1 MKPVPAHRVLLPI
14 LVGSLLLGA
23 CGGKA
28 DAPAPPAAST
38 RPVHVAPVT
47 VEALGDAVR
56 ASGILAPKDEAR
68 LSFKV
73 GGILESIHAEEG
85 AHVRAGQLLAVIK
98 QAEIGAALA
107 QAREGAA
114 KSARDLARVQALF
127 ADGVATREQLEDAGT
142 AAAVSAA
149 ALSSTEFNAAH
160 ARILAPTDGV
170 VLRKLAEAGELVAA
184 GQPVVV
190 VGGAD
195 KGWIVRI
202 GLADRDVVR
211 VHAGDAAT
219 VTFDAWPGRT
229 FAGRVANVAASADPA
244 TGTFTIEVAVVP
256 GDAPYVQGLVATVAL
271 NPAPGAPTTVVP
283 VQAIVEANGGEASVF
298 VYDAAHSIVRRVAIH
313 VGRLSG
319 TDVEVLGGLEPG
331 ALVVI
336 DGAAFLENGEAVRIA
351 TSVAAAPRTGS

>member
-1 MKPVPAHRVLLPI
+1 MTPLPAHRALLPI
-14 LVGSLLLGA
+14 LVGALLVAA
-23 CGGKA
+23 CGGKTDTPA
-28 DAPAPPAAST
+28 APA
-38 RPVHVAPVT
+38 RPVQVAPVT
-47 VEALGDAVR
+47 VAALGDAVR
-56 ASGILAPKDEAR
+56 ASGILAPKNEAR

-73 GGILESIHAEEG
+73 GGIVESIHAEEG
-85 AHVRAGQLLAVIK
+85 ARVHAGQLLAVLK

-107 QAREGAA
+107 QSREAA
-114 KSARDLARVQALF
+114 GKAKRDLVRVQALF

-142 AAAVSAA
+142 AAAVSTA

-170 VLRKLAEAGELVAA
+170 VLRKLAEAGEMVAA

-202 GLADRDVVR
+202 GLADRDIVR
-211 VHAGDAAT
+211 VHVGDAAT
-219 VTFDAWPGRT
+219 LTFDAWPGRS
-229 FAGRVANVAASADPA
+229 FAARVANVAASADPA
-244 TGTFTIEVAVVP
+244 TGTFTVEVAVVP
-256 GDAPYVQGLVATVAL
+256 GDAPFVQGLVAKVAL
-271 NPAPGAPTTVVP
+271 NPAPGTPTTVVP
-283 VQAIVEANGGEASVF
+283 VQALVEANGGEASVF
-298 VYDAAHSIVRRVAIH
+298 VYDAAHSIVRRVSIR

-319 TDVEVLGGLEPG
+319 TGVEVLGGLDPG

-351 TSVAAAPRTGS
+351 TAVATAPRAGS

>member
-1 MKPVPAHRVLLPI
+1 MTHVPTHRALLPI
-14 LVGSLLLGA
+14 LIGALLVAA

-28 DAPAPPAAST
+28 DAPVAVA
-38 RPVHVAPVT
+38 RPVRVAPVT

-56 ASGILAPKDEAR
+56 ASGVLAPKNEAR

-73 GGILESIHAEEG
+73 GGIVESIHAEEG
-85 AHVRAGQLLAVIK
+85 ARVRAGQLLAVIK

-107 QAREGAA
+107 QARESAA
-114 KSARDLARVQALF
+114 KSTRDLARVQALY

-160 ARILAPTDGV
+160 ARIVAPTDGV
-170 VLRKLAEAGELVAA
+170 VLRKLAEVGEIVAA

-190 VGGAD
+190 LGGAD

-211 VHAGDAAT
+211 VHAGDVAT
-219 VTFDAWPGRT
+219 VTFDAWPGRS
-229 FAGRVANVAASADPA
+229 FAGRVANVAASADPG
-244 TGTFTIEVAVVP
+244 TGTFTVEVAVVP
-256 GDAPYVQGLVATVAL
+256 GDAPFVQGLVAKVAL
-271 NPAPGAPTTVVP
+271 NPTPGAATTVVP
-283 VQAIVEANGGEASVF
+283 VQALVEANGEDASVF
-298 VYDAAHSIVRRVAIH
+298 VYDATHSIVRRVAIR
-313 VGRLSG
+313 VGRLGG
-319 TDVEVLGGLEPG
+319 TAVQVLGGLEPG

-336 DGAAFLENGEAVRIA
+336 DGAAFLENGETVRIA
-351 TSVAAAPRTGS
+351 TAVATAPRAGS